1 MISTFRLFVFAL
13 IISCVS
19 FGTSA
24 CQRHEDDRV
33 AASGDDNGP
42 ANRKTQA
49 ISEADR
55 RFMLDADK
63 ANVEERA
70 LGKLA
75 ADRAQ
80 SKEVKD
86 FGRMLADDHQDAL
99 KDLVD
104 LMDKHGIAQPNNLD
118 EARNSQVAKFEK
130 MSGAAFDREFVDMM
144 ASGHEKAIA
153 KFKEE
158 ANSGQNDDVQKYAKN
173 MLPSLEKHLDKA
185 HSLQQMLSGNT
196 AAQTPQAKE
205 QTKTKTR

>member
-1 MISTFRLFVFAL
+1 MIKASRLFLFAL
-13 IISCVS
+13 IINFVS

-33 AASGDDNGP
+33 AAAGDDKAP
-42 ANRKTQA
+42 ANRNTQA

-55 RFMLDADK
+55 KFMLDADK

-104 LMDKHGIAQPNNLD
+104 LMDKHGISQPNTLD
-118 EARNSQVAKFEK
+118 EARNSQIAKFEK
-130 MSGAAFDREFVDMM
+130 MSGVAFDREFVDMM

-153 KFKEE
+153 KFREE
-158 ANSGQNDDVQKYAKN
+158 ANSGQNDDVRKYAKN
-173 MLPSLEKHLDKA
+173 LLPSLEKHLDKA
-185 HSLQQMLSGNT
+185 HSLQQVLSGNT
-196 AAQTPQAKE
+196 APQTPQG
-205 QTKTKTR
+205 QTKDETKTR